1 MLKTIL
7 VAYDGS
13 EGAQRALK
21 FALDLA
27 KVHQAEV
34 HALAVAEQLP
44 MQEVSAG
51 ELGAETEFFQR
62 YYREQL
68 AKAQETAAEA
78 GVALKTQLETGHPAQ
93 TIVKVAVDGNFD
105 LIVLGHRGISGVWAR
120 LLGSVAEKVSSHAHC
135 SVLIVR

>member
-7 VAYDGS
+7 LAYDGS
-13 EGAQRALK
+13 EGANRALN

-34 HALAVAEQLP
+34 HALAVVERLP
-44 MQEVSAG
+44 IQEVSSG
-51 ELGAETEFFQR
+51 ELEAETEFFNR

-68 AKAQETAAEA
+68 VKAQEVAAEA

-93 TIVKVAVDGNFD
+93 TIVKVAEDGNFD